1 MFSNVK
7 TRERELARR
16 LRREEG
22 AAIGEIAQ
30 RLGVSKSSASLSV
43 RDIELTAAQKDALLQ
58 RNPAF
63 NRQLSGWT
71 KLAARRRAER
81 EGFQEEGRNLARLG
95 DPMFIA
101 GCMLY
106 WGEGAKERNQLQFAN
121 SDPAMARFFVD
132 FLRRYF
138 GLEEEIRITC
148 HLYADHVAKQ
158 AEVERFWL
166 EALALPDSALRKSV
180 VNVYS
185 KYSKRRRVGNLPFG
199 TCRVVVCRTWVAQTI
214 FGAIQEIGGFTR
226 EAWLE

>member
-30 RLGVSKSSASLSV
+30 RLGVSKSSASLWV
-43 RDIELTAAQKDALLQ
+43 RDVELTAAQKDALSQ
-58 RNPAF
+58 RNPIF

-106 WGEGAKERNQLQFAN
+106 WGEGAKERNQVQFAN
-121 SDPAMARFFVD
+121 SDPPMARFFVD

-138 GLEEEIRITC
+138 GLEDEIRITC
-148 HLYADHVAKQ
+148 HLYADHIAKQ

-166 EALALPDSALRKSV
+166 EALRLPDSALRKSV

-199 TCRVVVCRTWVAQTI
+199 TCRVVVCRTWVVQTI